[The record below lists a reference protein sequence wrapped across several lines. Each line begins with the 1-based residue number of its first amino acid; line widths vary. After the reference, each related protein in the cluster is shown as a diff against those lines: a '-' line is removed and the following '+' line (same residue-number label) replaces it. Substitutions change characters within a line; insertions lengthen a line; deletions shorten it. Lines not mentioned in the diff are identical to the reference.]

1 MNIALNITKLYL
13 KKTVN
18 EEFSNQLHKNLFVS
32 AAHRSER
39 EDARLERELYL
50 DHLKAVDQK
59 DQLKQKGIYLSSM
72 QKRKKCMD
80 QCKSLPF

>member
-1 MNIALNITKLYL
+1 MDEGLS
-13 KKTVN
+13 N
-18 EEFSNQLHKNLFVS
+18 ELHKNLFVS

-39 EDARLERELYL
+39 ENIRLERELYL
-50 DHLKAVDQK
+50 DHLKAFDRK
-59 DQLKQKGIYLSSM
+59 EQLKQKDIYLSSM